1 LGYLPDPMVPSEP
14 VPGPPPVPEAVHP
27 PESARHAFAC
37 DNCGAELRWDP
48 DADALHCEHC
58 QTTRAVPRGEGV
70 ILERPLAEAGAAARG
85 LGRELRVAACQEC
98 GARVSFEEASTA
110 ASCVYCGSPSVL
122 AQEANRNAIRPES
135 LVPLDVGRAAV
146 EQAFRA
152 WLKGLW
158 FRPAALQKTKRFAAV
173 GVYVPFW
180 TYDCRVHS
188 DWTADAGYY
197 YWVTEHYTVTVN
209 GKTQTRTRQV
219 RKIRWVPA
227 WGQRDDAYDDV
238 LVHASGGLS
247 EELVEELGAFDTSA
261 LVPYRPEYLAGWRA
275 EEYALDLESGWDR
288 AAQHVVR
295 EQERRCAGDVP
306 GDTHRFLRV
315 TNHIADPRWKHV
327 LLPVWSLSYRYRGK
341 VYPVLVHGQTGRVV
355 GRAPWSAA
363 KIAGLVLF
371 LAAAALLV
379 VLAVQA

>member
-1 LGYLPDPMVPSEP
+1 MDSAVP
-14 VPGPPPVPEAVHP
+14 P
-27 PESARHAFAC
+27 PESARHAFTC

-58 QTTRAVPRGEGV
+58 QTTREVPRGEGL
-70 ILERPLAEAGAAARG
+70 ILERPLAEASAAARG
-85 LGRELRVAACQEC
+85 LGRELRVARCEEC

-110 ASCVYCGSPSVL
+110 ETCVYCGSSSVL
-122 AQEANRNAIRPES
+122 AQEANRNAIGPES

-146 EQAFRA
+146 EQAFRG

-158 FRPAALQKTKRFAAV
+158 FRPNALQQTKRFAAV

-219 RKIRWVPA
+219 RKVRWVPA
-227 WGQRDDAYDDV
+227 WGQRDDVYDDL

-288 AAQHVVR
+288 AAPRVVR

-315 TNHIADPRWKHV
+315 TNRIGEPRWKHV

-363 KIAGLVLF
+363 KIAGLVLL

-379 VLAVQA
+379 LLAAQAGR